1 MVLNMAMV
9 HNVSYDLLGGMRT
22 VEVVTVSSK
31 GQVVIPSKIRAE
43 MAIKKQDKFLIVHDR
58 DTILLKRV
66 HEKKLKERM
75 KALLAKFRSET
86 KIHRMSEKDVAEVI
100 RKIRKQDA

>member
-1 MVLNMAMV
+1 M
-9 HNVSYDLLGGMRT
+9 
-22 VEVVTVSSK
+22 TVSSK

-43 MAIKKQDKFLIVHDR
+43 MSIKKQDRFLIVHDR

-66 HEKKLKERM
+66 HEEKLKKRM

-86 KIHRMSEKDVAEVI
+86 KAQKIAQNDVDEII
-100 RKIRKQDA
+100 RKIRKQNA